1 MLIKVNV
8 LKNYKKKNNKK
19 INKSCN
25 EKIKTSN
32 NQS

>member
-8 LKNYKKKNNKK
+8 QKNLKKKII

-32 NQS
+32 N